1 MQPIL
6 AVGREGSGGGPGLG
20 FCAFFWG
27 GSVGYAEDVQNLNR
41 FFRISVEDIQNIK
54 ERRKET

>member
-1 MQPIL
+1 MCSPYL
-6 AVGREGSGGGPGLG
+6 RSAGKGVEEGRALV
-20 FCAFFWG
+20 FVLFWG